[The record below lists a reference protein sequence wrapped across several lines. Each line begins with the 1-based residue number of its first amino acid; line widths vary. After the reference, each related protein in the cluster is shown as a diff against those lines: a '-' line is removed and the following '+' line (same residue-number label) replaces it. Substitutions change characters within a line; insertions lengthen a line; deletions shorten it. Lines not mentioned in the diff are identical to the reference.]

1 MSRIPSDLS
10 RNGLGSVL
18 DARVH
23 GKRGAG
29 IVVVRR
35 TLRRRGWARRAG
47 FRNGMTLHRV
57 RVVRFRMRRVR
68 LDVMSRF
75 AEDDVV
81 PVGDVIPP
89 EVGLSHLL
97 RSDGHWR
104 PLPWP
109 PLLRPTVL
117 NRDVESLKMF
127 LNLSIF

>member
-1 MSRIPSDLS
+1 
-10 RNGLGSVL
+10 
-18 DARVH
+18 
-23 GKRGAG
+23 
-29 IVVVRR
+29 
-35 TLRRRGWARRAG
+35 
-47 FRNGMTLHRV
+47 MTLHRM

-68 LDVMSRF
+68 LDVVRLSRRRF

-104 PLPWP
+104 PLPRP

-117 NRDVESLKMF
+117 NCNVESLNMF
-127 LNLSIF
+127 LNLNIF

>member
-1 MSRIPSDLS
+1 
-10 RNGLGSVL
+10 
-18 DARVH
+18 
-23 GKRGAG
+23 
-29 IVVVRR
+29 
-35 TLRRRGWARRAG
+35 
-47 FRNGMTLHRV
+47 MTLHRV

-109 PLLRPTVL
+109 PLPRPTVL
-117 NRDVESLKMF
+117 KLECEKGLKCF
-127 LNLSIF
+127 